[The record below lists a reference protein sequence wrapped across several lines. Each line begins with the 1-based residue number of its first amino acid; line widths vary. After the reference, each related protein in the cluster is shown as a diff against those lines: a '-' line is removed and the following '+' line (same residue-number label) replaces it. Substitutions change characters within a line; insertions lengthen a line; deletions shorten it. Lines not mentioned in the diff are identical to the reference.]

1 MRVHSVRAARSGDI
15 KCITGEQGVY
25 TMETRHK
32 EGGDRRR
39 SAKRKVMRGERGERS
54 CERWE
59 RKGERERMWERMWE
73 SMRGGRRD

>member
-32 EGGDRRR
+32 EGG
-39 SAKRKVMRGERGERS
+39 
-54 CERWE
+54 
-59 RKGERERMWERMWE
+59 
-73 SMRGGRRD
+73 GGRRSDERRERREKL